1 LGKKT
6 GLLAN
11 LASISGLAF
20 VLFGVGQVPS
30 LEAVT
35 ISLPGA
41 AKDNQLSD
49 VDLGNIYVPLLG
61 FNPALNNVITCD
73 NVQNNVNNKILED
86 IYLTNIDAEA
96 PENIIYASTPIIYE
110 YIYSGLTKTDDSVV
124 DNTANVQEGDI
135 FGERIHGAHARGLG
149 DSINSK
155 ANTSGGKMD
164 EGTGAG
170 DGWAASGNVRGNG
183 VDIIGGEVNGWVFG
197 GTSDTGDA
205 VGNRVTTSG
214 GTADTATT
222 ATDITG
228 VTRRGGDS
236 GPEATNAR
244 GNSAA
249 ITGNAPVGARNVHGG
264 QVNGSGTGSG
274 SSFLVDTAGTVK
286 DAGWIA
292 VGFVDFDGGR
302 LEGNRAEVASG
313 TFGLAAADIGGASR
327 GPESGSLP
335 TNTGNASGNSVA
347 MAGSVPVVNVRGM
360 FGGQANGAG
369 SGPVSSALFGTAGS
383 MSEDGSIAGG
393 LVYFP
398 DGELKGNKVEVYD
411 GVTKEATGIYGAA
424 GSQFQAAG
432 LAVNASGNSA
442 SVYGGDVS
450 GNSICGPWTD
460 LWTAT
465 SGSVALSGA
474 TIIVDASL
482 YGVFPRP
489 GGDAFAGNA
498 LKVVDY
504 GGTSTVGGIGNFENF
519 DFRLSSS
526 TGNGDTILS
535 TASLELG
542 GHGQAS
548 RVSSLGVAGGGAILR
563 PGDTI
568 TLIRSGATTG
578 LFENSTLSAS
588 KGVTILYDIAAS
600 LDGAGNMVA
609 TVVNSSAH
617 PQSKALSEGYL
628 SGQALL
634 SQAADLATG
643 KGISQA
649 AANALDSGPRAFGA
663 FGGGSLRHKTGSRV
677 NVEGYSFLLG
687 LAHGWDL
694 GHGRLTL
701 GGFLEYGMGDFDTNN
716 SFASA
721 PSVFGE
727 GNTEYLGG
735 GLLARLDLAE
745 GSHGHGYL
753 EASGRFG
760 RVESDFS
767 SRDFVNFR
775 NTAVSYDT
783 SSHYYSAHLG
793 VGYVFRFSEDESLDL
808 YAKYVMTHQQGDSV
822 VLSSGDP
829 VNFDSVNSK
838 RVKAGARFSFA
849 VNEHVSPFFGLAFE
863 HEFDGKAGASSH
875 GFRLDVPKLKGSTG
889 IGELGLSVRTGSA
902 VSFDLGVQGHLG
914 NRRGVSGS
922 LLLNVTF

>member
-1 LGKKT
+1 M
-6 GLLAN
+6 
-11 LASISGLAF
+11 
-20 VLFGVGQVPS
+20 
-30 LEAVT
+30 T
-35 ISLPGA
+35 IPG
-41 AKDNQLSD
+41 
-49 VDLGNIYVPLLG
+49 
-61 FNPALNNVITCD
+61 
-73 NVQNNVNNKILED
+73 
-86 IYLTNIDAEA
+86 
-96 PENIIYASTPIIYE
+96 
-110 YIYSGLTKTDDSVV
+110 
-124 DNTANVQEGDI
+124 
-135 FGERIHGAHARGLG
+135 
-149 DSINSK
+149 
-155 ANTSGGKMD
+155 
-164 EGTGAG
+164 GTG
-170 DGWAASGNVRGNG
+170 
-183 VDIIGGEVNGWVFG
+183 
-197 GTSDTGDA
+197 
-205 VGNRVTTSG
+205 
-214 GTADTATT
+214 DTATT
-222 ATDITG
+222 ATDII
-228 VTRRGGDS
+228 GGDS
-236 GPEATNAR
+236 RNDDSGLEAANAR
-244 GNSAA
+244 GNSVA
-249 ITGNAPVGARNVHGG
+249 ITGNASAGGRNNGG

-274 SSFLVDTAGTVK
+274 NSFLIDTTGAVK

-292 VGFVDFDGGR
+292 VGFVDFNDCR
-302 LEGNRAEVASG
+302 LEGNGVEVASG
-313 TFGLAAADIGGASR
+313 TFDLAAADIVGGAGR
-327 GPESGSLP
+327 GPDSWSLSA
-335 TNTGNASGNSVA
+335 NIGNASGNSVA
-347 MAGSVPVVNVRGM
+347 MTGSVPVGNTRGM
-360 FGGQANGAG
+360 FGGQDDGAG
-369 SGPVSSALFGTAGS
+369 PGFVNSALTGTTGGI
-383 MSEDGSIAGG
+383 SEEGGIAGG
-393 LVYFP
+393 LVDFP
-398 DGELKGNKVEVYD
+398 DGELNGNKVDTHD
-411 GVTKEATGIYGAA
+411 GVIKAAAGIYGSAR
-424 GSQFQAAG
+424 SQFQAAG
-432 LAVNASGNSA
+432 LAVNASGDSVSA
-442 SVYGGDVS
+442 YGGDVS
-450 GNSICGPWTD
+450 GNSIYGAWTD
-460 LWTAT
+460 LGTAT
-465 SGSVALSGA
+465 SDSVALSRAPILADVG
-474 TIIVDASL
+474 L
-482 YGVFPRP
+482 YGGFPRP
-489 GGDAFAGNA
+489 GGDAFIGFIGNT

-504 GGTSTVGGIGNFENF
+504 GGTSTLGDIGNFENF

-542 GHGQAS
+542 GPGQAS
-548 RVSSLGVAGGGAILR
+548 RVSSLGVADGGAILR

-649 AANALDSGPRAFGA
+649 VANAHGSGPRAFGA

-694 GHGRLTL
+694 GHGRLIL

-716 SFASA
+716 SFASS

-735 GLLARLDLAE
+735 GLLARLDLEE

-760 RVESDFS
+760 RVEGDFS
-767 SRDFVNFR
+767 SRDFVSFR
-775 NTAVSYDT
+775 NVVVSYET

-793 VGYVFRFSEDESLDL
+793 VGYVFKFSEDESLDL
-808 YAKYVMTHQQGDSV
+808 YAKYMMTHQRGDSV

-875 GFRLDVPKLKGSTG
+875 GFRLDVPKLKGSTV